1 MIKKFVKFGR
11 IQKKHKCLSNFFFAF
26 IVFYFVPVFCAP
38 NTETLILINRSWL
51 SFYALLYGLS
61 FIVLLEIFGHFEN
74 DFPLNKFIYLFFIF
88 LSSSGAA
95 FFLILIVWLVEYQ
108 FIGRYVI
115 AYSIGITV
123 FFSFILFMFFQKI
136 SSALKTKVLLLV
148 SLKNSEKIKS
158 EMVAKNNNSI
168 EFFYLSDIGVKNDS
182 LTSST
187 ISDLRCVVV
196 EQTDQLNEIQIID
209 LLSSGI
215 RILSLHQFWCEWY
228 RVLPAEHVDLSML
241 AELDL
246 FKRRT
251 FRNLIKRLSD
261 IVFSFIGF
269 FVFSPF
275 LLVGILAII
284 FDSGFP
290 VFFSQTRSGLM
301 GRPYKLYKLRS
312 MRTSGEVN
320 NTRWAVKK
328 DKRITTVGKVL
339 RKWRVDEIPQLWNIF
354 KGEMSIVGPRPEI
367 PELDQYLNTKI
378 PNWKWRSMVKPGL
391 TGWAQVNYEYASD
404 LLSSKE
410 KLAYDLYYL
419 KNISLTLDLEIVLST
434 LRTISNG
441 SR

>member
-1 MIKKFVKFGR
+1 MIKEFAKFLR
-11 IQKKHKCLSNFFFAF
+11 IQKKHKCLSNFLFAF
-26 IVFYFVPVFCAP
+26 IVFYFVPICFAP

-51 SFYALLYGLS
+51 VIYALIYGLS
-61 FIVLLEIFGHFEN
+61 FIVLLEVFGQFEN
-74 DFPLNKFIYLFFIF
+74 NFQLNKLINLLFIF
-88 LSSSGAA
+88 LPSIGAA
-95 FFLILIVWLVEYQ
+95 IFLILIVWLVEYQ

-228 RVLPAEHVDLSML
+228 RVLPAEHVELSML
-241 AELDL
+241 AELGL

-269 FVFSPF
+269 FVLSPF

-301 GRPYKLYKLRS
+301 GRPYTLYKLRS
-312 MRTSGEVN
+312 MHTSGEVN
-320 NTRWAVKK
+320 NTRWASKK

>member
-1 MIKKFVKFGR
+1 MIKEFAKFLR
-11 IQKKHKCLSNFFFAF
+11 IQKKHKCLSNFLFAF
-26 IVFYFVPVFCAP
+26 IVFYFVPICFAP

-51 SFYALLYGLS
+51 VIYALIYGLS
-61 FIVLLEIFGHFEN
+61 FIVLLEVFGQFEN
-74 DFPLNKFIYLFFIF
+74 NFQLNKLINLLFIF
-88 LSSSGAA
+88 LPSIGAA
-95 FFLILIVWLVEYQ
+95 IFLILIVWLVEYQ

-228 RVLPAEHVDLSML
+228 RVLPAEHVELSML
-241 AELDL
+241 AELGL

-269 FVFSPF
+269 FVLSPF

>member
-1 MIKKFVKFGR
+1 MIKEFAKFLR
-11 IQKKHKCLSNFFFAF
+11 IQKKHKCLSNFLFAF
-26 IVFYFVPVFCAP
+26 IVFYFVPICFAP

-51 SFYALLYGLS
+51 VIYALIYGLS
-61 FIVLLEIFGHFEN
+61 FIVLLEVFGQFEN
-74 DFPLNKFIYLFFIF
+74 NFQLNKLINLLFIF
-88 LSSSGAA
+88 LPSLGAA
-95 FFLILIVWLVEYQ
+95 IFLILIVWLVEYQ

-269 FVFSPF
+269 LNGLKCVPGFSPANS
-275 LLVGILAII
+275 ILN
-284 FDSGFP
+284 DNS
-290 VFFSQTRSGLM
+290 
-301 GRPYKLYKLRS
+301 
-312 MRTSGEVN
+312 
-320 NTRWAVKK
+320 
-328 DKRITTVGKVL
+328 
-339 RKWRVDEIPQLWNIF
+339 
-354 KGEMSIVGPRPEI
+354 
-367 PELDQYLNTKI
+367 
-378 PNWKWRSMVKPGL
+378 VKPL
-391 TGWAQVNYEYASD
+391 
-404 LLSSKE
+404 
-410 KLAYDLYYL
+410 
-419 KNISLTLDLEIVLST
+419 IM
-434 LRTISNG
+434 
-441 SR
+441 